1 MRILRVPKAMIK
13 ILPKY
18 NNIWRSMTFTIKKKF
33 TKKSL
38 KLNDF
43 DLNLYITTNVI
54 TVLLNLI

>member
-1 MRILRVPKAMIK
+1 
-13 ILPKY
+13 
-18 NNIWRSMTFTIKKKF
+18 MTFTIKKKF